1 MFAMSNPCVT
11 SGSSFVDFLDGSD
24 SVFVD
29 VFFIPNGLFALS
41 NTCVTRG
48 SSFVDDLRVRRC
60 CLRCRIHA
68 SPVEA
73 VSLMISE
80 SLGAVCALESKPH
93 PWKYFVDDF

>member
-1 MFAMSNPCVT
+1 MEAVLLISYKAATQFSLMI
-11 SGSSFVDFLDGSD
+11 
-24 SVFVD
+24 
-29 VFFIPNGLFALS
+29 FFIPNGLFALS

-73 VSLMISE
+73 VSLMISDSAATE
-80 SLGAVCALESKPH
+80 FSLKIS
-93 PWKYFVDDF
+93 